1 MKKFKKLM
9 LVGMMALVLIG
20 IQATSHALTIA
31 WIDAKTLTGGFV
43 MDNQTGDLDPRAGF
57 ITWAGTLNNN
67 WSINLTG
74 TSNSIVSPNDPQ
86 MGLVANVSSVGGGL
100 LAFGVVDDGFA
111 GPMAG
116 NSFVLNVG
124 GTTGGTVLTS
134 FVFGDT
140 TNSGNFIGTAFDYLG
155 SFGAGAFSGTASG
168 SFGSFSFGSTTP
180 FTLGIVGYI
189 SQGSSATTNFNASLV
204 DPSIP
209 VSEPSILLLLG
220 SGLIG
225 IWGFRKKFKK

>member
-20 IQATSHALTIA
+20 VQATSYALTIA
-31 WIDAKTLTGGFV
+31 WIDGTNRIGGFL

-86 MGLVANVSSVGGGL
+86 MGLVAQFSSVGGGW
-100 LAFGVVDDGFA
+100 LAFGVVDSGFA
-111 GPMAG
+111 GPMVG
-116 NSFVLNVG
+116 NSFDLNVWG
-124 GTTGGTVLTS
+124 ATGGTVMRS
-134 FVFGDT
+134 FAFGDT
-140 TNSGNFIGTAFDYLG
+140 LNRGIFNGTTFDNLG
-155 SFGAGAFSGTASG
+155 PLAGAFSGTASG

-180 FTLGIVGYI
+180 FTLGIAGYI
-189 SQGSSATTNFNASLV
+189 YHQGSATTNFNASLV
-204 DPSIP
+204 DPTTAP
-209 VSEPSILLLLG
+209 VPEPSVILLLG

-225 IWGFRKKFKK
+225 MWGFRKKFKK